1 MESTNR
7 KRPRE
12 PYNPEADMGKI
23 YENILELVGNTPL
36 LHLNR
41 IEEETKIGAKLYAKV
56 EGFNPAGSVKDRAAL
71 NMVEAAEKEGK
82 LKPGGTIVEGTS
94 GNTGIGLA
102 MVAAVKDYRAII
114 CMQEGASREKIKLLK
129 AYGAEVELT
138 PKAGGFGGGGRKASD
153 LAESIPGAFRPAQG
167 ENPHHPETHYNHT
180 GPEIYK
186 ALKGKVDIFVA
197 AVGTSGT
204 SGGIGRYLKDQNPDI
219 EVYGVEPAGCPVL
232 NGGEAGPHKI
242 QGIGGGAIC
251 PITDLTLYKQI
262 LLCTDESAYEYARL
276 CPKKEGLL
284 IGISAGAALW
294 AAVEIGKRPENTGK
308 NIVVLFPDG
317 GNKYLSGDLYK

>member
-1 MESTNR
+1 M
-7 KRPRE
+7 
-12 PYNPEADMGKI
+12 AKI
-23 YENILELVGNTPL
+23 YDSILELVGNTPL

-41 IEEETKIGAKLYAKV
+41 IEEEEKLQVKLYAKV
-56 EGFNPAGSVKDRAAL
+56 ESYNPAGSVKDRAAL
-71 NMVEAAEKEGK
+71 HMIESAEAEGRLKE
-82 LKPGGTIVEGTS
+82 GGTIVEGTS

-102 MVAAVKDYRAII
+102 MVGAVKGYQTVI
-114 CMQEGASREKIKLLK
+114 CMAEGASKEKIKILK

-138 PKAGGFGGGGRKASD
+138 PKSNGFGGGGKKAAD

-167 ENPHHPETHYNHT
+167 ENPHHPETHYQTT
-180 GPEIYK
+180 GPEIWR
-186 ALKGKVDIFVA
+186 ATKGKVDIFVA

-204 SGGIGRYLKDQNPDI
+204 SGGIGRFLKEQNPQI
-219 EVYGVEPAGCPVL
+219 EIYGVEPKGCPVL

-242 QGIGGGAIC
+242 QGIGGGVIC
-251 PITDLTLYKQI
+251 PITDLKLYREI
-262 LLCTDESAYEYARL
+262 LLCSDEDAYKYARL

-294 AAVEIGKRPENTGK
+294 AAVTVAKRPENKNK

-317 GNKYLSGDLYK
+317 GNKYLSSDLYT

>member
-1 MESTNR
+1 MR
-7 KRPRE
+7 
-12 PYNPEADMGKI
+12 KI

-41 IEEETKIGAKLYAKV
+41 IEEETGIDVKLYAKI

-71 NMVEAAEKEGK
+71 HMIEAAEAEGK

-102 MVAAVKDYRAII
+102 MVAAVKDYKAVI
-114 CMQEGASREKIKLLK
+114 CMAEGASKEKIKLLK
-129 AYGAEVELT
+129 AYGVDVELT
-138 PKAGGFGGGGRKASD
+138 PKSNGFGGGGKKAVD
-153 LAESIPGAFRPAQG
+153 LVESIPGAFRPAQG
-167 ENPHHPETHYNHT
+167 ENPHHPETHYLTT
-180 GPEIYK
+180 GPEIWK
-186 ALKGKVDIFVA
+186 AMDGKVDIFVA
-197 AVGTSGT
+197 SVGTSGT
-204 SGGIGRYLKDQNPDI
+204 SGGIGRYLKEQNENI
-219 EVYGVEPAGCPVL
+219 EIYGVEPKNCPVL

-251 PITDLTLYKQI
+251 PITDLTLYKEI
-262 LLCTDESAYEYARL
+262 LLCSDEDAYKYARL

-294 AAVEIGKRPENTGK
+294 AAVEVAKRPENRGK

-317 GNKYLSGDLYK
+317 GNKYLSSDLYDT

>member
-1 MESTNR
+1 M
-7 KRPRE
+7 
-12 PYNPEADMGKI
+12 AKI
-23 YENILELVGNTPL
+23 YDSILELVGNTPL

-41 IEEETKIGAKLYAKV
+41 IEEEEKLRVKLYAKV
-56 EGFNPAGSVKDRAAL
+56 ESYNPAGSVKDRAAL
-71 NMVEAAEKEGK
+71 HMIESAEAEGRLKE
-82 LKPGGTIVEGTS
+82 GGTIVEGTS

-102 MVAAVKDYRAII
+102 MVGAVKGYRTVI
-114 CMQEGASREKIKLLK
+114 CMAEGASKEKIKILK

-138 PKAGGFGGGGRKASD
+138 PKSNGFGGGGKKAVD

-167 ENPHHPETHYNHT
+167 ENPHHPETHYQTT
-180 GPEIYK
+180 GPEIWR
-186 ALKGKVDIFVA
+186 ATKGKVDIFVA

-204 SGGIGRYLKDQNPDI
+204 SGGIGRFLKEQNPQI
-219 EVYGVEPAGCPVL
+219 EIYGVEPKGCPVL

-251 PITDLTLYKQI
+251 PITDLKLYKEI
-262 LLCTDESAYEYARL
+262 LLCSDEDAYKYARL

-294 AAVEIGKRPENTGK
+294 AAVTVAKRPENRNK

-317 GNKYLSGDLYK
+317 GNKYLSSDLYT

>member
-1 MESTNR
+1 M
-7 KRPRE
+7 
-12 PYNPEADMGKI
+12 AKI
-23 YENILELVGNTPL
+23 YDSILELVGNTPL

-41 IEEETKIGAKLYAKV
+41 IEEEEKLQVKLYAKV
-56 EGFNPAGSVKDRAAL
+56 ESYNPAGSVKDRAAL
-71 NMVEAAEKEGK
+71 HMIESAEAEGR
-82 LKPGGTIVEGTS
+82 LKVGGTIVEGTS

-102 MVAAVKDYRAII
+102 MVGAVKGYRTVI
-114 CMQEGASREKIKLLK
+114 CMAEGASKEKIKILK

-138 PKAGGFGGGGRKASD
+138 PKSNGFGGGGKKAVD

-167 ENPHHPETHYNHT
+167 ENPHHPETHYQTT
-180 GPEIYK
+180 GPEIWR
-186 ALKGKVDIFVA
+186 ATKGKVDIFVA

-204 SGGIGRYLKDQNPDI
+204 SGGIGRFLKEQNPQI
-219 EVYGVEPAGCPVL
+219 EIYGVEPKGCPVL

-251 PITDLTLYKQI
+251 PITDLKLYKEI
-262 LLCTDESAYEYARL
+262 LLCSDEDAYKYARL

-294 AAVEIGKRPENTGK
+294 AAVTVAKHPENKNK

-317 GNKYLSGDLYK
+317 GNKYLSSDLYT

>member
-1 MESTNR
+1 M
-7 KRPRE
+7 
-12 PYNPEADMGKI
+12 AKI
-23 YENILELVGNTPL
+23 YDSILELVGNTPL

-41 IEEETKIGAKLYAKV
+41 IEEEEKLQVKLYAKV
-56 EGFNPAGSVKDRAAL
+56 ESYNPAGSVKDRAAL
-71 NMVEAAEKEGK
+71 HMIESAEAEGRLKE
-82 LKPGGTIVEGTS
+82 GGTIVEGTS

-102 MVAAVKDYRAII
+102 MVGAVKGYRTVI
-114 CMQEGASREKIKLLK
+114 CMAEGASKEKIKIIK

-138 PKAGGFGGGGRKASD
+138 PKSNGFGGGGKKAVD

-167 ENPHHPETHYNHT
+167 ENLHHPETHYQTT
-180 GPEIYK
+180 GPEIWR
-186 ALKGKVDIFVA
+186 ATKGKVDIFVA

-204 SGGIGRYLKDQNPDI
+204 SGGIGRFLKEQNPQI
-219 EVYGVEPAGCPVL
+219 EIYGVEPKGCPVL

-251 PITDLTLYKQI
+251 PITDLKLYKEI
-262 LLCTDESAYEYARL
+262 LLCSDEDAYKYARL

-294 AAVEIGKRPENTGK
+294 AAVTVAKRPENKNK

-317 GNKYLSGDLYK
+317 GNKYLSSDLYT